1 MRKIRPKKDLWTE
14 AVDAMNSKYH
24 LTIDPAHLDRLT
36 VLKEIETDAGKSKE
50 FREGRLF
57 KFTNHKGKEVLLGDV
72 VDGIVTWVSKSVT
85 IGDTI
90 VQYDPVH
97 AALLWAAVRLF
108 SRYPYPF
115 KSFLDAEM
123 LIIFRFP

>member
-1 MRKIRPKKDLWTE
+1 
-14 AVDAMNSKYH
+14 MNSKYH